1 MLILVVLILAS
12 VVTLVT
18 YLWLLVVNDIS
29 REYREESWKKNLED
43 MRLDLKAI
51 KAELEKVEP

>member
-51 KAELEKVEP
+51 KVELEKVEP

>member
-43 MRLDLKAI
+43 MRVDLKAI